1 MKKFCIIAALLL
13 LAGLTA
19 CHAEEDSALT
29 GIIFDRGHGSA
40 WGNQFYIEVRDCEIV
55 QLRCIEEDTMEL
67 ESLEHV
73 SIRPEQWE
81 ALKTAV
87 LNLELREETSA
98 WKDRLFGHSKLDG
111 GEYRNLSLIYRSG
124 GKEVAVRY
132 RWPDSADAQALE
144 AALEQLAQSAREAQ
158 ADEVYNTGEF
168 SVLIPNGW
176 AAVAVKD
183 PFSDPPNAE
192 KTNSLNI
199 IKGGTTEE
207 DLRTGLYVRLDY
219 YGPGTEIPEPGA
231 EVCQNVAE
239 IEPLHLGA
247 YTWQGFTGEEL
258 FGRVALGKVA
268 VLWTDT
274 EAGNFMASCWL
285 ERKREEITLED
296 PQLQAILASV
306 TPVSE

>member
-19 CHAEEDSALT
+19 CHAEE
-29 GIIFDRGHGSA
+29 
-40 WGNQFYIEVRDCEIV
+40 
-55 QLRCIEEDTMEL
+55 
-67 ESLEHV
+67 
-73 SIRPEQWE
+73 
-81 ALKTAV
+81 
-87 LNLELREETSA
+87 
-98 WKDRLFGHSKLDG
+98 
-111 GEYRNLSLIYRSG
+111 
-124 GKEVAVRY
+124 
-132 RWPDSADAQALE
+132 AQ
-144 AALEQLAQSAREAQ
+144 ALEQLAQSAREAQ

-199 IKGGTTEE
+199 IKGGATEE

-219 YGPGTEIPEPGA
+219 YGPGTEMPEPGA

-239 IEPLHLGA
+239 IEPLRLGA

-296 PQLQAILASV
+296 PQLRAILASV